1 MDKLSQKEAVMA
13 GDERVKG
20 DGKSKE
26 TGLPFPFEDCQA
38 MFEKMSECCG
48 DTDTV
53 SDCCSM
59 MRKMKGEQSGEA
71 KAKPKQRKE
80 K

>member
-1 MDKLSQKEAVMA
+1 MA
-13 GDERVKG
+13 GDEKAKG
-20 DGKSKE
+20 DGKSKK
-26 TGLPFPFEDCQA
+26 TGFPFSFEDCQA
-38 MFEKMSECCG
+38 MVEKMSACCG

-59 MRKMKGEQSGEA
+59 MRKMKDEKSGEA

>member
-1 MDKLSQKEAVMA
+1 MA
-13 GDERVKG
+13 GNERVKG
-20 DGKSKE
+20 HVKSKE
-26 TGLPFPFEDCQA
+26 TGLPFSFEDCQA
-38 MFEKMSECCG
+38 MFEKMSKCCG

-59 MRKMKGEQSGEA
+59 MRKIKDEKSGKSEA
-71 KAKPKQRKE
+71 EARQRNK